1 MKKSRSSTPRLE
13 ARCPGLFGMAG
24 AREDCEGDPR
34 VEIAVGKTLD
44 YFVSSESGQ
53 SPTMK
58 GLNYQ
63 QTYATFRRNFPLEN
77 L

>member
-44 YFVSSESGQ
+44 YFVSCIFRIWPVPYNEGSEL
-53 SPTMK
+53 P
-58 GLNYQ
+58 
-63 QTYATFRRNFPLEN
+63 AN
-77 L
+77 LCNI